1 MKTIFKKS
9 HLPFLKQVLH
19 RGEGREYWNLV
30 RTMQDENGLQ
40 HQLPAELALLR
51 RGAADGDAWSMC
63 ELARNYF
70 HHGGDLLLPEAL
82 RLWKLAILQDDGGA
96 RYDVENLPIMSRILA
111 YRSFD
116 GNGYTA
122 LEMQCALLAEWYLT
136 GLGRHRWDT
145 QSEGERQAN
154 CEALATAVCQ
164 LLGVAPV
171 GLEYVPCLT
180 FNGNT
185 VDALAHWEGKI
196 SIRSELMSD
205 LERIVEL
212 VFHELG
218 HIAAFDILRGTEN
231 GNRLKA
237 LFGLS
242 DERIASWGRNE
253 MGYEVPTS
261 EEDPDTLS
269 YGVYTLW
276 ATFFLPPAH
285 GSI

>member
-9 HLPFLKQVLH
+9 HLPFLKHVLH
-19 RGEGREYWNLV
+19 EGKGREYWNLV

-51 RGAADGDAWSMC
+51 RGADDGDAWSMC

-70 HHGGDLLLPEAL
+70 HHCGDLFLPEAL
-82 RLWKLAILQDDGGA
+82 RLWKLAILQNDGGA
-96 RYDVENLPIMSRILA
+96 LYDVENLPIVSRILA

-116 GNGYTA
+116 GKGYTA
-122 LEMQCALLAEWYLT
+122 LEMKCALLAEWHLT
-136 GLGRHRWDT
+136 GLGRFPWETLSD
-145 QSEGERQAN
+145 GERKAK
-154 CEALATAVCQ
+154 CEVLASAVCQ

-171 GLEYVPCLT
+171 RMEYTPNLT

-196 SIRSELMSD
+196 TVREELLPD

-212 VFHELG
+212 LFHELG
-218 HIAAFDILRGTEN
+218 HIAAFEIIKGTPV
-231 GNRLKA
+231 GHQLKE

-242 DERIASWGRNE
+242 NARIASWGRNE

-276 ATFFLPPAH
+276 ATFFL
-285 GSI
+285 I